1 MEAVAALILG
11 LVVFMHAWQLFGLSE
26 SKTTGI
32 VGAAGTLILALL
44 IGWKPPLP
52 MLTKVA
58 AEALATSMVVWAIY
72 AALVAGVGLW
82 NFDPRGLGFYSAY
95 AAVTM
100 IVQIIYCIVA
110 QFTLTGLI
118 CGIVQTIAFALLF
131 FYLALR
137 FDALNKV
144 TAWVLVVVGPIHGI
158 LAVLLLLKVPGLA

>member
-1 MEAVAALILG
+1 MEAVAALALG

-32 VGAAGTLILALL
+32 VGAAGAIILALL
-44 IGWKPPLP
+44 IGWKPLP
-52 MLTKVA
+52 ALTKVA
-58 AEALATSMVVWAIY
+58 AEALAGAMVTWAIY

-82 NFDPRGLGFYSAY
+82 NFDARGLGFYSAY

-110 QFTLTGLI
+110 QFSLAGLI
-118 CGIVQTIAFALLF
+118 CGIVQAIAFALLF
-131 FYLALR
+131 FYLATR
-137 FDALNKV
+137 FSVLKKV